1 MAKQAKRGKHDFPS
15 KRESQP
21 GSVSSSHIR
30 SREMLPG
37 ILIFLVSFLIYLPV
51 LKNGFVQ
58 WDDGTY
64 VYENPHIRS
73 LGLDTLFW
81 MFTSFS
87 YANNWHPLTWLSHAL
102 DIAFWGLNPLM
113 HHLTNILLHALNT
126 LLVFFLTFRLVERV
140 GTQKEKQAETAF
152 PFPSPMIV
160 GVVAALLFGL
170 HPLHVESVA
179 WASERKDLLCAFF
192 FLLALLFYL
201 RFTLPDQAK
210 KLSCYLTM
218 IIFFILALLSKPM
231 AVTFPVVLLIM
242 DVYPLGRL
250 RIGSRRLLSILGE
263 KIPLLALS
271 LISSIATMKAQ
282 SAGMAPI
289 EDVVPM
295 FRIFN
300 AVRSLGFYLLKALF
314 PFSLSPY
321 YPLPFN
327 PHPGDPEYLVSGIA
341 VLCITLFCFRM
352 LRRKQYL
359 WICAWA
365 YYIVTLL
372 PVIGLIQVGIQSAAD
387 RYMYL
392 PSLSLF
398 MLCGLGVSYFWS
410 QTASGRFGK
419 KMRPLLLLSLGFL
432 FLSLSAITVQQISVW
447 KSGFAL
453 WSYVIR
459 VFPDTAFFAYDNLGS
474 FFEHEGKLD
483 QAIPYYKKALSINPY
498 YRQARNNLGKA
509 YAQMNLYDQA
519 IFEFK
524 EAIRMSP
531 SFEIAYI
538 NLGHLYLQRG
548 ELDEAIGQFQKALE
562 IKPDYA
568 EAYFQLGSAY
578 SQKGKLDQGISAFQ
592 NAILYN
598 KDYADAYFNM
608 GVVYTYQKKMDLA
621 IASFEKAVSLDPSN
635 AAAMYYL
642 SQSHYSSHNI
652 QAAVHFMEKARA
664 LGYPIPEDY
673 RATLESAAQP
683 RPAK

>member
-1 MAKQAKRGKHDFPS
+1 M
-15 KRESQP
+15 
-21 GSVSSSHIR
+21 
-30 SREMLPG
+30 
-37 ILIFLVSFLIYLPV
+37 
-51 LKNGFVQ
+51 
-58 WDDGTY
+58 
-64 VYENPHIRS
+64 
-73 LGLDTLFW
+73 
-81 MFTSFS
+81 
-87 YANNWHPLTWLSHAL
+87 
-102 DIAFWGLNPLM
+102 
-113 HHLTNILLHALNT
+113 
-126 LLVFFLTFRLVERV
+126 
-140 GTQKEKQAETAF
+140 
-152 PFPSPMIV
+152 
-160 GVVAALLFGL
+160 
-170 HPLHVESVA
+170 
-179 WASERKDLLCAFF
+179 
-192 FLLALLFYL
+192 
-201 RFTLPDQAK
+201 
-210 KLSCYLTM
+210 
-218 IIFFILALLSKPM
+218 
-231 AVTFPVVLLIM
+231 
-242 DVYPLGRL
+242 
-250 RIGSRRLLSILGE
+250 
-263 KIPLLALS
+263 
-271 LISSIATMKAQ
+271 
-282 SAGMAPI
+282 
-289 EDVVPM
+289 
-295 FRIFN
+295 
-300 AVRSLGFYLLKALF
+300 
-314 PFSLSPY
+314 
-321 YPLPFN
+321 
-327 PHPGDPEYLVSGIA
+327 
-341 VLCITLFCFRM
+341 
-352 LRRKQYL
+352 
-359 WICAWA
+359 CAWV
-365 YYIVTLL
+365 YFIVTLL

-598 KDYADAYFNM
+598 KDYADVYFNM

-621 IASFEKAVSLDPSN
+621 IASLKRPSLLIHPMAPQCIISANLTIPVTTSKQRFISWRRRGRLVIRYPKTTGPLSSPQRSHDQQNKPWALSCPS
-635 AAAMYYL
+635 
-642 SQSHYSSHNI
+642 
-652 QAAVHFMEKARA
+652 
-664 LGYPIPEDY
+664 
-673 RATLESAAQP
+673 
-683 RPAK
+683 